1 MSATAPQ
8 RVIVTEAT
16 VPRLAPHIRLS
27 FDRRRD
33 RWVVLG
39 PERLLLPDD
48 IAVEVLRRCDGVASI
63 AAMVDALA
71 TEFDAPRAEIAG
83 DVVDMVQSL
92 ADQGVLV
99 P

>member
-1 MSATAPQ
+1 MTATAPQ
-8 RVIVTEAT
+8 RVKVTEAA

-39 PERLLLPDD
+39 PERLLLPDE
-48 IAVEVLRRCDGVASI
+48 IAVEVLHRCDGDTSI
-63 AAMVDALA
+63 AAIADALA
-71 TEFDAPRAEIAG
+71 AEFDAPRADIAR
-83 DVVDMVQSL
+83 DVIDLVQSL

-99 P
+99 A